1 MKKITCMILSILMI
15 LSTAISMLASEK
27 LDGITEKYLSIP
39 VQYSDKTGQTEY
51 LDVMI
56 KDEHVYVNA
65 RKLAERFGY
74 QLNDSYDEYV
84 SVYNNENQN
93 IPYGIT
99 RFYYNDNKVEHMLFT
114 EMYDNYKAPFS
125 SVKNNKASCIL

>member
-15 LSTAISMLASEK
+15 LSTAMSVLASEK
-27 LDGITEKYLSIP
+27 LDGITEEYKSIH

-65 RKLAERFGY
+65 IKLVERFGY
-74 QLNDSYDEYV
+74 
-84 SVYNNENQN
+84 
-93 IPYGIT
+93 
-99 RFYYNDNKVEHMLFT
+99 
-114 EMYDNYKAPFS
+114 
-125 SVKNNKASCIL
+125 